1 MLVAAAVILIPEML
15 SGSNPQH
22 AAEPASANGEA
33 PLKTYTIDLS
43 KSPAAQAAATASG
56 AIDDRVPPAETSP
69 TTADPALAPQAGPES
84 GDAEVAAAPPADGAS
99 AAQAASSV
107 AAQPSGAPA
116 RVAESGASPPAK
128 PSNSSPRVAQST
140 PSSTKPSNATPRTA
154 ESATASQAK
163 PATAPRTPETA
174 AARNAQP
181 LADGH
186 WAVQLGSFSSRATA
200 EKMVKDLRA
209 DGQSAFVMPVKSGAA
224 TLYRVRVGPMQ
235 DRQSAQQ
242 VLARLKAKVPAA
254 AIVPHP

>member
-1 MLVAAAVILIPEML
+1 VLVAAAVILIPEML

-56 AIDDRVPPAETSP
+56 AIDDRAPPAETSP
-69 TTADPALAPQAGPES
+69 TAADPALAPQAGPES
-84 GDAEVAAAPPADGAS
+84 GDAEVAAAQPADSAS
-99 AAQAASSV
+99 ATQAVPSV
-107 AAQPSGAPA
+107 EAQPSGASS
-116 RVAESGASPPAK
+116 RVAESGASPQTKPA
-128 PSNSSPRVAQST
+128 SSSPRVAQT
-140 PSSTKPSNATPRTA
+140 APTKPSTAAPRTA
-154 ESATASQAK
+154 ESATASQPK
-163 PATAPRTPETA
+163 PVTVPRTSETAP
-174 AARNAQP
+174 ARNVPP

-242 VLARLKAKVPAA
+242 ALARLKAKVPAA